1 MNGSDSTSTLKGI
14 LYEKGIPSTSI
25 HYTSSPSQPDVNKVN
40 IRFMSDEYS
49 GTTAPVHEINNAVI
63 RFTSNDMLGVHYAVE
78 NLLENFK
85 SSIFNQIEQKVKQK
99 FENEM
104 SEIREQNA
112 HLENENREL
121 KSSISEAIDE
131 IMTLKRDKEQFSNEV
146 LKAYTTNLAIVAEN
160 EQLKKEAANKETQ
173 YQKAI
178 QTMNRS
184 ASSHKNFQKQTDL
197 DQFVF
202 KKPRL

>member
-25 HYTSSPSQPDVNKVN
+25 HYTSSSSQPDVNKVN
-40 IRFMSDEYS
+40 IRFMSDEHS
-49 GTTAPVHEINNAVI
+49 GTPTPVHEINNALI
-63 RFTSNDMLGVHYAVE
+63 RFTSNGKCFSKPVTIPFINFRFSDMLE
-78 NLLENFK
+78 
-85 SSIFNQIEQKVKQK
+85 IKQK
-99 FENEM
+99 FQNEM
-104 SEIREQNA
+104 SEIREQNV

-146 LKAYTTNLAIVAEN
+146 LKAYTANLAIVAEN

-184 ASSHKNFQKQTDL
+184 VSSNTKFQPQTDL

-202 KKPRL
+202 KKPSLIMLA